1 MPLTLVLQGIP
12 PPTAT
17 YQHRGIAQ
25 EMVTI
30 NHYTTDRY
38 EQMPWKNGAGI
49 TTELARAGS
58 VQSYDWRLSIADITT
73 DGPFSSF
80 PDCGRIITVLEGA
93 GMQLT
98 VDGQPSGVLRQF
110 TAFTFDGDS
119 ETDCAL
125 IDGPVRD
132 FNLIYRRSHVGS
144 RFVWVELSV
153 PQRFV
158 TAAPT
163 VLIFAVGQ
171 VVLQPSRRRELRLR
185 DRETVQIGNDS
196 GATLTLTLEGG
207 HGNRAAI
214 VEIWPL

>member
-1 MPLTLVLQGIP
+1 
-12 PPTAT
+12 
-17 YQHRGIAQ
+17 
-25 EMVTI
+25 
-30 NHYTTDRY
+30 
-38 EQMPWKNGAGI
+38 MPWKNGAGI

-58 VQSYDWRLSIADITT
+58 TESYDWRLSIADITT

-80 PDCGRIITVLEGA
+80 PDCRRIITVLEGA

-98 VDGQPSGVLRQF
+98 VDGQSSGVLRQF
-110 TAFTFDGDS
+110 TAFAFDGDS
-119 ETDCAL
+119 ETNCAL

-132 FNLIYRRSHVGS
+132 FNLIYRTSHVGS

-153 PQRFV
+153 LHRFV

-171 VVLQPSRRRELRLR
+171 MTLQPSGSRKLRLR
-185 DRETVQIGNDS
+185 DQETVQIGNDS
-196 GATLTLTLEGG
+196 GATLTITLEGG
-207 HGNRAAI
+207 QGKRAAI